1 MFKKAKWIWANT
13 NHNVDD
19 YAEFVGSF
27 SSKENRVNIKIAC
40 DSVYAFYLNDK
51 LVKFMACSDYPND
64 KYIDSFDLDIL
75 KGINSFKIQVWHYGV
90 DNSHYIKDEH
100 GLIFEI
106 SDSNDVLV
114 FSNEE
119 TLSREMNEFKN
130 GYNKLITDQLGLGFY
145 YDNSI
150 RKNEYNR
157 SIIFNKKCKYSLRE
171 INNIDLLPREEIEVI
186 KKENSILVDLKK
198 ETTGFIDLDIDSDA
212 EQEIL
217 IAYGEHIIDGGP
229 RRLIGNRDFS
239 IEVKLKKGNNK
250 FLNPLLRIAG
260 RYLEIFYKEPIK
272 VNYVG
277 IRPVKYHHE
286 VINKSFND
294 PLLDKIYKT
303 CVDTLELCMHEHYED
318 CPWREQSLYVL
329 DSRNQMLCGYYA
341 FKGFE
346 YQRHN
351 LLLVGKSLNKETGLL
366 RLTSPMGGGD
376 YPIPFFSLNFIK
388 QVEEYVRY
396 SGDRS
401 VLKELKGVLDTI
413 VNTFASRIDN
423 TNLIPCFE
431 APFWNFYEWTPSN
444 ANDSDIWSKERPF
457 RYDLIINASFV
468 YFVDIYNKLFN
479 KSVDVNRVKNAIK
492 DKLLDKNDT
501 LGTKLT
507 QLGSALLCLIGLGNE
522 EHFSYLTK
530 SNDEIE
536 EASLSTRCFV
546 YDALLFNGDKY
557 HDYIIDDI
565 KNRYKKML
573 DDGATSFYETEL
585 GDAAFGGAGSLCHG
599 WSALPIYY
607 LNILLPEK

>member
-198 ETTGFIDLDIDSDA
+198 ETTGFIDLDIDDM
-212 EQEIL
+212 
-217 IAYGEHIIDGGP
+217 
-229 RRLIGNRDFS
+229 F
-239 IEVKLKKGNNK
+239 
-250 FLNPLLRIAG
+250 
-260 RYLEIFYKEPIK
+260 
-272 VNYVG
+272 
-277 IRPVKYHHE
+277 
-286 VINKSFND
+286 
-294 PLLDKIYKT
+294 
-303 CVDTLELCMHEHYED
+303 
-318 CPWREQSLYVL
+318 
-329 DSRNQMLCGYYA
+329 
-341 FKGFE
+341 
-346 YQRHN
+346 
-351 LLLVGKSLNKETGLL
+351 
-366 RLTSPMGGGD
+366 
-376 YPIPFFSLNFIK
+376 
-388 QVEEYVRY
+388 
-396 SGDRS
+396 
-401 VLKELKGVLDTI
+401 TI
-413 VNTFASRIDN
+413 CD
-423 TNLIPCFE
+423 
-431 APFWNFYEWTPSN
+431 
-444 ANDSDIWSKERPF
+444 
-457 RYDLIINASFV
+457 
-468 YFVDIYNKLFN
+468 
-479 KSVDVNRVKNAIK
+479 
-492 DKLLDKNDT
+492 
-501 LGTKLT
+501 
-507 QLGSALLCLIGLGNE
+507 
-522 EHFSYLTK
+522 
-530 SNDEIE
+530 
-536 EASLSTRCFV
+536 
-546 YDALLFNGDKY
+546 
-557 HDYIIDDI
+557 
-565 KNRYKKML
+565 
-573 DDGATSFYETEL
+573 
-585 GDAAFGGAGSLCHG
+585 
-599 WSALPIYY
+599 
-607 LNILLPEK
+607 